1 MATRLTTKELMDL
14 LMQQGAS
21 PPAPPPQSV
30 PWLYQDDPVGPP
42 APPRPPVRNGLD
54 IHALET
60 YQKRKDQSY
69 GERLAAAPGDI
80 ADWAFP
86 EHYQKEIEQQLPD
99 WLGPA
104 KPFVAG
110 ALDFDTSDFM
120 NPIAAAPIKGTK
132 SALKGGKK
140 AAKSL
145 ADEYINFSKIGL
157 STEGEASLRGLIEKY
172 AQAPAE
178 VPGALPNP
186 KAVLPDAAVRADAN
200 KIDFES
206 LFLLETPKPGSGGFN
221 EATSLALR
229 DAIKSRMGDLERFT
243 ASSQGAVD
251 EATKTISLAQAAAA
265 ENDIARL
272 VGIQTGARAE
282 AGRGLRVWRQ
292 IAEATTDPSF
302 WLGRATQKA
311 GGRLPGDK
319 ALELNGILKQI
330 ADAPDDKAKSLG
342 KLALAKWMN
351 QFEEHG
357 VIDVALAFRKAG
369 LVSGLKSHFRN
380 LGGNALFAVTREV
393 SQIPEYIADTAFSM
407 FSKQSTIAPPGLN
420 VHRGMHAAAT
430 DGLKQ
435 AAEVWKHGTT
445 LDAAKKFDLGYGEL
459 NSKVFG
465 GGKIDKAINGW
476 VNYNFRAL
484 GAEDKVFR
492 SYAFQRALDDGARTR
507 AKTLQLQNK
516 LPSGQSV
523 SSYAKQLA
531 ANPPKDLTADAMYA
545 ADYAVF
551 ANKNWIASQIN
562 SAKQGGSQVGKVALD
577 LVMPYVTTPTNIV
590 ARAIEYTPLN
600 TAFELGKAQR
610 AGLQAVWDG
619 TRKNGRSIKEAH
631 KMIAESFTPDQ
642 QKALS
647 QAIGRGATGSAL
659 MYMGYTMASN
669 GTMTGFPAESPGERA
684 IDMAAGKQPMSYKTP
699 DGEWRKFNEYAPAAP
714 LLITGASMYENSARA
729 MEDEG
734 KRTQKLLK
742 GALRGLKDLPLLQGG
757 ETIDRVMESP
767 ATAPKTYLREQLG
780 TMIPTIVADVARG
793 TDDKVRTTYLKGSGV
808 LDSVKE
814 RLPGLRKYLP
824 ALRDAFGDEVQSDI
838 RHTYDPGMPS
848 KESGDRVRT
857 EMERLGMGLTKPRQE
872 DEQNNE
878 DYLLEQEVVGKMIH
892 KDLAPL
898 VNSPGWESKPD
909 ELKKLI
915 VERIVRRNKNAYQGK
930 PAPFLRLVKRSLLK

>member
-1 MATRLTTKELMDL
+1 VATRLTAKELMDR
-14 LMQQGAS
+14 LMQQSAS
-21 PPAPPPQSV
+21 APVPSPQMV

-80 ADWAFP
+80 VDWAFP

-132 SALKGGKK
+132 AALKGGKK

-145 ADEYINFSKIGL
+145 ADEYINFSKMGL
-157 STEGEASLRGLIEKY
+157 SDEGEAGLRGLIEKY

-200 KIDFES
+200 KIDLES

-251 EATKTISLAQAAAA
+251 EATKTMSLAQAAAA

-292 IAEATTDPSF
+292 IAEETTDPGF

-330 ADAPDDKAKSLG
+330 ADATDDKAKSLG

-369 LVSGLKSHFRN
+369 LVSGIKSHARN
-380 LGGNALFAVTREV
+380 LGGNALFAATREV
-393 SQIPEYIADTAFSM
+393 SQIPEYIADVAFSM

-430 DGLKQ
+430 QGLKE
-435 AAEVWKHGTT
+435 AWEVRKYGTT

-476 VNYNFRAL
+476 VNGNFRVL
-484 GAEDKVFR
+484 GAEDKIFR

-507 AKTLQLQNK
+507 AKTMQLQNK
-516 LPSGQSV
+516 LPSGESV

-545 ADYAVF
+545 ADYAVL
-551 ANKNWIASQIN
+551 ANKNKLASWIN
-562 SAKQGGSQVGKVALD
+562 SGKQSGQAMRVSLD
-577 LVMPYVTTPTNIV
+577 LVMPYVTTPTNII
-590 ARAIEYTPLN
+590 ARTIEYTPLN
-600 TAFELGKAQR
+600 TALEVGKAQGSAVR
-610 AGLQAVWDG
+610 AVWDG
-619 TRKNGRSIKEAH
+619 TRNGRSIKEAH
-631 KMIAESFTPDQ
+631 KMIAESFTPEQ

-659 MYMGYTMASN
+659 MYMGYTMASK

-684 IDMAAGKQPMSYKTP
+684 IDMASGKQPMSYKTP

-714 LLITGASMYENSARA
+714 LLITGASMYENSTRE
-729 MEDEG
+729 MDDES
-734 KRTQKLLK
+734 KRSSLLLK
-742 GALRGLKDLPLLQGG
+742 GAIRGLKDLPLLQGT

-767 ATAPKTYLREQLG
+767 ATAPKAYLREQLG
-780 TMIPTIVADVARG
+780 TWVPTIVADFARG
-793 TDDKVRTTYLKGSGV
+793 ADDKVRTTYLKGAGV

-814 RLPGLRKYLP
+814 RLPGLRKDLP
-824 ALRDAFGDEVQSDI
+824 ALRDAFGDEVKSDI
-838 RHTYDPGMPS
+838 RHTYDPGMPR

-872 DEQNNE
+872 DEQSNE

-898 VNSPGWESKPD
+898 MNSPGWESKPD

-930 PAPFLRLVKRSLLK
+930 PAPFLRLVKRRLLK